1 MKSHDSPVLLI
12 VSGPP
17 ASGKSTIASRLAE
30 ELGLPF
36 FDKDSFKELLADD
49 LHVTGLTWSKTLGGA
64 SFDLLYL
71 LTERQLAAGASVL
84 IEGNFSGDHSTP
96 RFRDIIKKTGAR
108 ALQVNVR
115 ADGDLLVKRY
125 REREESGER
134 HPIHVD
140 RPRSQMDAFRSGLLR
155 GELPPLDLGGE
166 VVVVDTTDFDNVDI
180 PEIACQIRQ
189 RLESTTP
196 VAVSGVDE

>member
-1 MKSHDSPVLLI
+1 MTSHDGPALII

-17 ASGKSTIASRLAE
+17 ASGKTTIARRLAD

-71 LTERQLAAGASVL
+71 IAERQLAAGCSVL
-84 IEGNFSGDHSTP
+84 LEGNFNGAQPTSRFQTIIEKSGACT
-96 RFRDIIKKTGAR
+96 I
-108 ALQVNVR
+108 QVNVR
-115 ADGDLLVKRY
+115 ADGELLVKRY

-140 RPRSQMDAFRSGLLR
+140 RPRSQADAFRSGLLR
-155 GELPPLDLGGE
+155 GELPPLDLGGD
-166 VVVVDTTDFDNVDI
+166 VITVDTTDFDDVDI
-180 PEIACQIRQ
+180 PNIAAQVRQ
-189 RLESTTP
+189 HLNWTRRL
-196 VAVSGVDE
+196 AMSGVDE